1 MRLSAYFAFM
11 EWNVNHKLNK
21 FMLLCGS
28 LAAFAFI
35 SSQLNAQELTL
46 EGQTGGFITPTAYV
60 VPSANNH
67 SLSMPAIGFHT
78 IQSSSVIGSV
88 YTISVTEGFGNRFE
102 FGYTRSIHTEGN
114 NANFSG
120 LWDQKIFQVSPA
132 ADNGMNIIHGK
143 VVLLQ
148 EGKIHPAFAVGGVY
162 RWGDGFVSGSA
173 QGLVDYALSGFTSIP
188 SAITYSNG
196 DIYGAVTKTWAK
208 PPIPFLINFG
218 VKGTDAVIFGLG
230 GVTENFEARFFGGI
244 GIPLP
249 IGKKLVAVPSGGFTS
264 ESSDVKNLNNPL
276 VPLLYPGT
284 RLHIPTTVDYAIRIT
299 QRKDPHFS
307 IDIGGGH
314 VGNGIG
320 SVSATNPLPP
330 PALAPVP
337 LNIDANS
344 VFGAGI
350 AWRK

>member
-1 MRLSAYFAFM
+1 M
-11 EWNVNHKLNK
+11 ELNVNHKANK
-21 FMLLCGS
+21 FLLLCGS
-28 LAAFAFI
+28 LAAFALMT
-35 SSQLNAQELTL
+35 SQLDAQHMTL

-102 FGYTRSIHTEGN
+102 FGYTSSIHTQGN

-120 LWDQKIFQVSPA
+120 LWDQKIFQVTPPA
-132 ADNGMNIIHGK
+132 NNGMNLVHGK
-143 VVLLQ
+143 VVLVK
-148 EGKIHPAFAVGGVY
+148 EGNFRPAVAVGGVY
-162 RWGDGFVSGSA
+162 RWGDSFVSGSA
-173 QGLVDYALSGFTSIP
+173 QGLVDYALSGFTSLP
-188 SAITYSNG
+188 TPITYSNG

-208 PPIPFLINFG
+208 PPVPFLLNLG

-230 GVTENFEARFFGGI
+230 GVTENFEVRFFGGL

-249 IGKKLVAVPSGGFTS
+249 VGKKYVVVPSAGFTT
-264 ESSDVKNLNNPL
+264 ESSDVKNLNNPY

-284 RLHIPTTVDYAIRIT
+284 HLHIPTTLDYAVRFT
-299 QRKDPHFS
+299 ERKDAHFS
-307 IDIGGGH
+307 IDIGVGH

-330 PALAPVP
+330 PALVPVP
-337 LNIDANS
+337 LNIDANH
-344 VFGAGI
+344 VFGAGV